1 MTVHRK
7 TRKWWHALGIF
18 WLIDQSLVNAYIL
31 YRDECA
37 HFKQK
42 PMSRKQFHKAVAES
56 LFGDYEPAA
65 PPKSRESFGSTSVN
79 QRKRRARLS
88 QDTTIMCI
96 PVKHEGKQYQCRHC
110 YTRSGAAVDSDSD
123 FGTHRDTL

>member
-65 PPKSRESFGSTSVN
+65 PPKSRESFGSTSVI
-79 QRKRRARLS
+79 QRKLMASLS
-88 QDTTIMCI
+88 QDTTIMCM
-96 PVKHEGKQYQCRHC
+96 PVKHKGKPYPCSHC
-110 YTRSGAAVDSDSD
+110 SSSSSSSSDSDSD
-123 FGTHRDTL
+123 FGTASGTL